1 MVLHK
6 YLFGVCV
13 GVCVCLCYGAIYF
26 VFLFPFLLIKPS
38 SGRKGFRYDCKD
50 CLAWDS
56 FSYLRLIPCS
66 FEYYYTVFLC
76 LLLVKFIFCCCIKA
90 SPNMVLRDALNSNE
104 RQFVFTSFFDGSFY
118 SIHDSLFSEMSSCFP
133 HFAPFFFAPL
143 WNEIRKHEPAREK
156 KIRDV
161 KRQRVN
167 VIA

>member
-6 YLFGVCV
+6 YLFGVC
-13 GVCVCLCYGAIYF
+13 VCVCLCYGAIYF